1 MLNIFQRWVS
11 ENAAHLKSSEPC
23 LRVSLFKRLTVRT
36 ITVVETVLNS
46 TMDKCVSTIPDECK
60 GVGLE
65 ISANSKR
72 RTFLIKNE
80 DIVSAFGN
88 KRLYVQNFKRL

>member
-1 MLNIFQRWVS
+1 M
-11 ENAAHLKSSEPC
+11 
-23 LRVSLFKRLTVRT
+23 
-36 ITVVETVLNS
+36 VETVLNS

-72 RTFLIKNE
+72 RTFFMNE
-80 DIVSAFGN
+80 DIVSTFGN
-88 KRLYVQNFKRL
+88 KRLYVQNC